1 LQFQPIFTISA
12 FYLQPIAITT
22 LLPSQ
27 AMSLNAHRLHQHH
40 NHPASG
46 ALGFSMLEIM
56 IAMAVFASLIVYG
69 KPHFNDFQK
78 NSAIRDAAAAIE
90 ADLRH
95 TRMTAIIHNSKAR
108 YSFSG
113 SSTYTMSD
121 ATKTDPN
128 LNTSGPFR
136 YIDYENGTSYTL
148 TDTITPIDRDVR
160 FTADSSQ
167 ITFTRFGTN
176 EAGATQIITIGYSGI
191 DCAVLNNP
199 CIQVQVAVN
208 GTISQIK

>member
-1 LQFQPIFTISA
+1 MPF
-12 FYLQPIAITT
+12 
-22 LLPSQ
+22 
-27 AMSLNAHRLHQHH
+27 NAHRLHQHH

-46 ALGFSMLEIM
+46 AFGFSMLEMM

-78 NSAIRDAAAAIE
+78 NSAIRDAATAIE

-108 YSFSG
+108 YSFSA
-113 SSTYTMSD
+113 SNTYT
-121 ATKTDPN
+121 
-128 LNTSGPFR
+128 LNNVIPDISIIGPYR
-136 YIDYENGTSYTL
+136 YIDYGNSTPYTL
-148 TDTITPIDRDVR
+148 TDTITPTDRDVT
-160 FTADSSQ
+160 FVADSGQ
-167 ITFTRFGTN
+167 IIFTRFGTN

>member
-1 LQFQPIFTISA
+1 
-12 FYLQPIAITT
+12 
-22 LLPSQ
+22 
-27 AMSLNAHRLHQHH
+27 MRH
-40 NHPASG
+40 NC
-46 ALGFSMLEIM
+46 MC
-56 IAMAVFASLIVYG
+56 YC
-69 KPHFNDFQK
+69 FNDFQK

-136 YIDYENGTSYTL
+136 YIDYGNGTSYTL

-176 EAGATQIITIGYSGI
+176 DGGATQIITIGYSGI